1 MEEGYKSFEE
11 LVVWKRAREL
21 KNEIF
26 ELVKTFPKEEKFRLA
41 DQLIRSSRSVN
52 AQISE
57 GHGRRTY
64 PERLNFCI
72 QGRGSLSETLNHL
85 IDASDCKYISAEQ
98 LLYYRKKVA
107 RVEAPLN
114 GYIKW
119 LESKIQGKK

>member
-11 LVVWKRAREL
+11 LAVWQRAREL

-26 ELVKTFPKEEKFRLA
+26 ELVKTFPKEEKYRLV

-52 AQISE
+52 SQISE
-57 GHGRRTY
+57 GHGRRTF

-85 IDASDCKYISAEQ
+85 IDANDCKYISAEQ
-98 LLYYRKKVA
+98 LLYYRKRIA
-107 RVEAPLN
+107 RVEVPLN

-119 LESKIQGKK
+119 LESKIQNKK